1 MAHYDSMPSKLE
13 AVGNGSYLYRY
24 DIQEQEVENASQS
37 GTGEQPARTQ
47 WVCEEVTVWAPLTAN
62 KVVQVVLTSKW
73 DKDREQKLINE
84 YNGAQLG
91 IYGSKTSAEARAK
104 IQAYTDFLTERV
116 ALKAQVDA
124 DCEELGIR

>member
-1 MAHYDSMPSKLE
+1 MAFYDTKPSKYE

-24 DIQEQEVENASQS
+24 GIQEQEVENASQS

-47 WVCEEVTVWAPLTAN
+47 WVCEEVTVWAPLTAD

-73 DKDREQKLINE
+73 DKDREQKLVNE

-104 IQAYTDFLTERV
+104 IQAYTDFLTERA

>member
-24 DIQEQEVENASQS
+24 GIQEQEVENTSQS

-47 WVCEEVTVWAPLTAN
+47 WVCEEVTVWAPLTAD

-73 DKDREQKLINE
+73 DKDREQKLVNE

-104 IQAYTDFLTERV
+104 IQAYTDFLTERA